1 MGMCKWP
8 AQEVGSVFLLLA
20 VLVVWVGLWL
30 SAMEFVL
37 MLALLSKLIN
47 GPES

>member
-1 MGMCKWP
+1 MALACA

-20 VLVVWVGLWL
+20 VLVVWLVLGL